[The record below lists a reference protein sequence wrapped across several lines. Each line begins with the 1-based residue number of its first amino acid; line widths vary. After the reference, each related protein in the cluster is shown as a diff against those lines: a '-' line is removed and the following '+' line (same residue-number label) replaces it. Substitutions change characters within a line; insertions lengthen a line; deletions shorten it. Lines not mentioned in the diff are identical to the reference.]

1 MAKRTGS
8 PSISTG
14 FTGQERP
21 RPEMAAGEARPALR
35 NLIELIAAEPRVE
48 GRGLDL
54 LVHGHLA
61 QILHIAN
68 DRPD

>member
-1 MAKRTGS
+1 
-8 PSISTG
+8 
-14 FTGQERP
+14 
-21 RPEMAAGEARPALR
+21 MAAGEARPALR
-35 NLIELIAAEPRVE
+35 NLIELITAEPRVE